1 MCYTDTSDSGKSS
14 KRALFQVDSLI
25 DKEGEMQKKSKELNF
40 LHKNLGVFVMFMLK
54 PDKIGIKNI
63 IKDETEDNEWCYKEA
78 P

>member
-1 MCYTDTSDSGKSS
+1 MS
-14 KRALFQVDSLI
+14 KQLI
-25 DKEGEMQKKSKELNF
+25 L
-40 LHKNLGVFVMFMLK
+40 LHKILGVFVMFMLK

>member
-1 MCYTDTSDSGKSS
+1 MCHTDTSDSGKSS

-25 DKEGEMQKKSKELNF
+25 DKEGEMQKNVKKLDL
-40 LHKNLGVFVMFMLK
+40 LHKSLGVFVMFMLK
-54 PDKIGIKNI
+54 PDKIGIKII